1 MASPIRPA
9 NTNFWI
15 PIQKRKQNINSTK
28 AEKSLSHSRKKLTV
42 KTSKIITIKLS
53 F

>member
-15 PIQKRKQNINSTK
+15 PVQKRKQNINSYK
-28 AEKSLSHSRKKLTV
+28 SRKILVSLQKKSNSENL
-42 KTSKIITIKLS
+42 
-53 F
+53 